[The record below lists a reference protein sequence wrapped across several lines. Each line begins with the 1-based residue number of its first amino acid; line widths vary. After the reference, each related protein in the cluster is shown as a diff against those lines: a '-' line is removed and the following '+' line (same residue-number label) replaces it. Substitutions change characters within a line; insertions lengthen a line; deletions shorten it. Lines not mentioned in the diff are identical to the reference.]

1 MQGTQVRQVL
11 FKRPAPLSDR
21 LCCEVPPEFSSCGG
35 SNQTFM
41 FYEVLTSLYHC
52 NNHSIKVRQHAWGL
66 LTWETETLHVL
77 AVFTAK
83 SGMEAPKVRVPT
95 RDDGRNLIARA
106 RLDHMDRVQLERNGE
121 QRVWAPRRTDLSH
134 GTFKTSPVDQRLLR
148 IRDSDQSIQIQSMDV
163 HQHFTQRRYKGQG
176 LSVALKLKLLCRHL
190 RISAAWRRDKLIPVG
205 VFVCPKTNK
214 LKAFVKSRVPGFE
227 AFMSVLVIVLVFF
240 SLPTHHIFWGAVLHH
255 AGVGH
260 LEQHAVR
267 LPSHRGHRAS
277 STESAQT
284 PPALLKLPSQQ
295 GGGGRGGVAHWGNT
309 HRTGVYKRQVKA
321 RSGDQGV
328 QHVLVSSSLASSGLK
343 LNCSPAGDQR
353 CWAVTMELANILH

>member
-52 NNHSIKVRQHAWGL
+52 NNHSIKVRQRTWGL

-134 GTFKTSPVDQRLLR
+134 GTFKTSPVDRDYYVYVTL
-148 IRDSDQSIQIQSMDV
+148 IRASKSNLWMCTSTLYRED
-163 HQHFTQRRYKGQG
+163 RRVRGSLWPWSSNCSVGIFVFQQPEEGTSWY
-176 LSVALKLKLLCRHL
+176 LSVYLFVL
-190 RISAAWRRDKLIPVG
+190 RPI
-205 VFVCPKTNK
+205 N
-214 LKAFVKSRVPGFE
+214 
-227 AFMSVLVIVLVFF
+227 
-240 SLPTHHIFWGAVLHH
+240 
-255 AGVGH
+255 
-260 LEQHAVR
+260 
-267 LPSHRGHRAS
+267 
-277 STESAQT
+277 
-284 PPALLKLPSQQ
+284 
-295 GGGGRGGVAHWGNT
+295 
-309 HRTGVYKRQVKA
+309 
-321 RSGDQGV
+321 
-328 QHVLVSSSLASSGLK
+328 
-343 LNCSPAGDQR
+343 
-353 CWAVTMELANILH
+353 

>member
-52 NNHSIKVRQHAWGL
+52 NNHSIKVRQHTWGL

-214 LKAFVKSRVPGFE
+214 LKAFVKSRVPGFGS
-227 AFMSVLVIVLVFF
+227 FYVCFGYCVTVFF

-328 QHVLVSSSLASSGLK
+328 QHVLVSSSVVQLQWTEAK
-343 LNCSPAGDQR
+343 LLPCWRSTLLSCNHGAG
-353 CWAVTMELANILH
+353 

>member
-1 MQGTQVRQVL
+1 MCSPCLRRRVAWRRRKSEYRRVMMAGIL
-11 FKRPAPLSDR
+11 SLAPDW
-21 LCCEVPPEFSSCGG
+21 
-35 SNQTFM
+35 
-41 FYEVLTSLYHC
+41 
-52 NNHSIKVRQHAWGL
+52 I
-66 LTWETETLHVL
+66 TWIVYSWRETESRE
-77 AVFTAK
+77 F
-83 SGMEAPKVRVPT
+83 E
-95 RDDGRNLIARA
+95 
-106 RLDHMDRVQLERNGE
+106 
-121 QRVWAPRRTDLSH
+121 SH

>member
-52 NNHSIKVRQHAWGL
+52 NNHSIKVRQHTWGL

-227 AFMSVLVIVLVFF
+227 AFMSVLVIVLQFF
-240 SLPTHHIFWGAVLHH
+240 SLCQLTTYFEEPSCTTLASVTSNNTLSVCHLTEDTELPPLSPRKLLQLSWSCRVSREEEEEEEWPTGEI
-255 AGVGH
+255 
-260 LEQHAVR
+260 
-267 LPSHRGHRAS
+267 P
-277 STESAQT
+277 
-284 PPALLKLPSQQ
+284 
-295 GGGGRGGVAHWGNT
+295 
-309 HRTGVYKRQVKA
+309 TG
-321 RSGDQGV
+321 
-328 QHVLVSSSLASSGLK
+328 LVSTKDRWKPG
-343 LNCSPAGDQR
+343 Q
-353 CWAVTMELANILH
+353 VTREYNMSWFPRV